1 MNQANKQGLCNVNTG
16 EKFADNDIAVAI
28 LAAAI
33 IGARPDT
40 APDAAVAQARRALAP
55 HGARAIGDDKIAASV
70 RRDKIQ
76 CLEDGSWHTML
87 RRYIARRY
95 NMTPAQYRAKWGLP
109 DDYPF
114 VAPDYAK
121 KRSRIAKNS
130 GLGRK

>member
-1 MNQANKQGLCNVNTG
+1 MSDGKHS
-16 EKFADNDIAVAI
+16 DIATAI

-40 APDAAVAQARRALAP
+40 DADVAVRT
-55 HGARAIGDDKIAASV
+55 ARAALSGGGAGITAEKIVASV
-70 RRDKIQ
+70 RGDKIQ
-76 CLEDGSWHTML
+76 CLEDGTWHTML
-87 RRYIARRY
+87 RRYIARKY

-114 VAPDYAK
+114 VAPDYAAR
-121 KRSRIAKNS
+121 RSDIAKNS